1 MEVKDLRT
9 LIKEVH
15 GEKRVIVYEAK
26 FSHIRQIM
34 MGVIPSIDTVGIL
47 TGENPGGQRADRK
60 ANRESM
66 KALERDLRGMN
77 YGFHKIQGKFGSD
90 ENSMLVPNMTRD
102 DAVALGIKYGQ
113 EAVIWGEKLADDNND
128 PFFRFSY
135 IEGDDTV
142 QNRDVSLSGTEVQTR
157 DDYFSQAKGR
167 KFFIPF
173 FDDAYEGAKFD
184 RGDGVQVTYRD
195 EEIPEDPEARKLA
208 ESLKRRS
215 GILAESSRTKKSLWH
230 HRGMMNVEL
239 KKLQEIVS
247 EKCDPPTSMIDA
259 MRKTKSGKS
268 WL

>member
-1 MEVKDLRT
+1 MDIKDLRT
-9 LIKEVH
+9 LITEVK
-15 GEKRVIVYEAK
+15 GEKRVVLYEAK

-47 TGENPGGQRADRK
+47 TAENPAGKAAATA
-60 ANRESM
+60 ANRGSM

-90 ENSMLVPNMTRD
+90 EDSMLVPNMTRED
-102 DAVALGIKYGQ
+102 VAALGIKYGQ
-113 EAVIWGEKLADDNND
+113 EAVIWGEKLMDDNQD

-142 QNRDVSLSGTEVQTR
+142 QNRDVSLSGAEVQSR

-173 FDDAYEGAKFD
+173 FDDAYEGAKFE
-184 RGDGVQVTYRD
+184 RGDGVQLTYRD
-195 EEIPEDPEARKLA
+195 EEVPENPEARKLA

-215 GILAESSRTKKSLWH
+215 GFLAESARTKKSFWH
-230 HRGMMNVEL
+230 HRGMINVEFRR
-239 KKLQEIVS
+239 LQELIN
-247 EKCDPPTSMIDA
+247 K
-259 MRKTKSGKS
+259 R
-268 WL
+268 

>member
-1 MEVKDLRT
+1 MDIKHLRQLLNEVRAERP
-9 LIKEVH
+9 I
-15 GEKRVIVYEAK
+15 EKKIIVYEAK

-34 MGVIPSIDTVGIL
+34 MGVIPSIDMVGIL
-47 TGENPGGQRADRK
+47 TAENPGGQAADRK
-60 ANRESM
+60 ANKENM

-90 ENSMLVPNMTRD
+90 EDSMLVPNMTRE
-102 DAVALGIKYGQ
+102 DATALGIKYGQ
-113 EAVIWGEKLADDNND
+113 EAVIWGEKMTDDNDD

-142 QNRDVSLSGTEVQTR
+142 QDRDVSLSGQEVQAR
-157 DDYFSQAKGR
+157 DDYFSQSKGR

-173 FDDAYEGAKFD
+173 FDDAYEGAKFE

-215 GILAESSRTKKSLWH
+215 NILTESSRTKKSLWH
-230 HRGMMNVEL
+230 HRGMINVEF
-239 KKLQEIVS
+239 KKLAELMSTHEGNDQ
-247 EKCDPPTSMIDA
+247 D
-259 MRKTKSGKS
+259 
-268 WL
+268 